1 MVLSMFMNELGGG
14 MRSLG
19 DALALVEPLV
29 NDDIEGGAHFAP
41 PASRYLQSAVS
52 MVVRW
57 GAHSL

>member
-1 MVLSMFMNELGGG
+1 LGGG